1 MKPVSD
7 PSFPDGLE
15 IEVKFYVA
23 DLSRMRDAILSIGA
37 REMGKTFEDNIRFD
51 DRGRTLAE
59 NRCLLRLRME
69 SDGKVTLTFKAPP
82 FQEDPRFKVF
92 REHEVRVDDA
102 GRMTAILEGLGYHPV
117 QRYEKWR
124 DLFDLNGV
132 TLCLDELP
140 FGTFLEIEGEKN
152 GILHAS
158 RALGLDWESRITE
171 NYLSLFERIR
181 RDLALSFT
189 DVTFDHFKGIRFSP
203 EWFFSPTN

>member
-82 FQEDPRFKVF
+82 FREDPRFKVF

-158 RALGLDWESRITE
+158 RALGLNWESRITE